1 MSVTD
6 ERPLVPLVRPAHRF
20 SDQSVSVL
28 REMVLSGRLRPGD
41 RLNEVEL
48 AAALGISRGPLRE
61 AIQRLCSEGLLAAV
75 PNRGAYVRT
84 FSPDELADL
93 YEVRIA
99 LETHAVRL
107 AARLRKQEAAAELGA
122 LGALLEDTSH
132 SLARSGGYP
141 VDLDFHLQLAQLAGS
156 RALLDSIAA
165 VNRKVAI
172 ARTRSGHER
181 SRALQAFEEHQVIL
195 DHVAA
200 GRGAAAAKM
209 LARHLTASRDNA
221 IRVLEAAADG

>member
-1 MSVTD
+1 MSVID
-6 ERPLVPLVRPAHRF
+6 ERLLAPLERPAHRF
-20 SDQSVSVL
+20 SDQSVNVL
-28 REMVLSGRLRPGD
+28 REMVLSGGLRPGD

-61 AIQRLCSEGLLAAV
+61 AIQRLCSEGLLLAV

-84 FSPDELADL
+84 FSPNELVDL

-107 AARLRKQEAAAELGA
+107 AARLRSQEAAAE

-132 SLARSGGYP
+132 SLSQNGGYP
-141 VDLDFHLQLAQLAGS
+141 VNLDFHLQLAQLAGS
-156 RALLDSIAA
+156 QALLDSIAA

-172 ARTRSGHER
+172 ARTRSGHQPA
-181 SRALQAFEEHQVIL
+181 RAQQAFEEHRVIL
-195 DHVAA
+195 GHVAA

-209 LARHLTASRDNA
+209 LARHLAVSRDNA
-221 IRVLEAAADG
+221 IRVLEAAAGG